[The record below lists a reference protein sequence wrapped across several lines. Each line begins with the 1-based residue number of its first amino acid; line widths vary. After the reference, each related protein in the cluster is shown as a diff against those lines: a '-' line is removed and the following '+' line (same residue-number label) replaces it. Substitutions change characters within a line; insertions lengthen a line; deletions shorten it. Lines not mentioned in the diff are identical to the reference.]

1 METAVT
7 PGHWSD
13 CPPDGPCPV
22 THTLSTMNGK
32 WTLLVVHQLLG
43 GTKRFTEIRRGLDG
57 LNPRTLAERLRMLEA
72 GGIVTREVFAEVP
85 PRVQYSLT
93 ERGQSLA
100 PVLAAMAE
108 WGNRDLV
115 LQAGGT

>member
-1 METAVT
+1 METAIT

-13 CPPDGPCPV
+13 CPP
-22 THTLSTMNGK
+22 
-32 WTLLVVHQLLG
+32 
-43 GTKRFTEIRRGLDG
+43 
-57 LNPRTLAERLRMLEA
+57 AERLRMLET

-108 WGNRDLV
+108 WGSRDLV
-115 LQAGGT
+115 SQTSVR